1 MSLKIINLTSATP
14 NLTVDNNII
23 SVDNTLIT
31 IDMTMGDLTEHILKI
46 SYRYYTPEVNLYLWD
61 EIREIETIIPI
72 TVESEPGLMVLTFI
86 HTFVDGDSYEV
97 RVMDAV
103 EGKENNL
110 IWRGKILATTQTDLE
125 DYKLHKVGTNNI
137 IKI

>member
-1 MSLKIINLTSATP
+1 MSLKIINLTSASP

-23 SVDNTLIT
+23 TVDSDLIT
-31 IDMTMGDLTEHILKI
+31 VDMTITELVEHTIKI
-46 SYRYYTPEVNLYLWD
+46 SYRYYTPQVKLYLWN
-61 EIREIETIIPI
+61 EIKEVETIIPI
-72 TVESEPGLMVLTFI
+72 TVESEPGLMVLNFTHSFI
-86 HTFVDGDSYEV
+86 DGDSYEV